1 MNAKH
6 DWTKL
11 LAPQYFWDVDLSKLN
26 EADSKRLII
35 ERVLNLGT
43 LKEINGLIDY
53 YGRKEVIKMI
63 HTINYMDPKTLHFV
77 SRLFDIP
84 LSSLRCCTRKSSK
97 SPHWNS

>member
-6 DWTKL
+6 DLTEL
-11 LAPQYFWDVDLSKLN
+11 LTPQYFWDVDLLKLKD
-26 EADSKRLII
+26 ADSKRLII
-35 ERVLNLGT
+35 ERIINLGT
-43 LKEINGLIDY
+43 LKEISGLINH

-63 HTINYMDPKTLHFV
+63 HKINYMDPKTLNFV

-84 LSSLRCCTRKSSK
+84 LSSLRCCTRKSLK